1 MRVGFISQYFDPES
15 GSAAIPGGIARSLSK
30 RGVQLQVVTGFPN
43 YPFGR
48 IYPGYRQRLRQRSTF
63 DDSDVIRVP
72 LWPDHSRGAIAR
84 SRYYLSFAMTSTCI
98 GLPSIDKPDC
108 YFAYASPVTS
118 AIGPLLWGKAS
129 DRPVLTYV
137 PDLWPDSVIASGIQ
151 GTGRLGRL
159 IERSLS
165 ATSEWVYRHSRLVVA
180 TSDLMRMT
188 LIERGVD
195 QDRIHTIHNWVDES
209 LFFPRAEQNP
219 ILRAMGLE
227 DAFIVL
233 YAGNMGELQDVMS
246 LLKAAFELRHR
257 DDIAFLFVGDGDQR
271 DAMLKMAQA
280 EALRNVHFLK
290 QQDLSSVA
298 SLLASSDVQL
308 VSLVDSP
315 SLRMTIPSKIQ
326 YGMASGTPAIAVV
339 SGAAAEF
346 VERFQAGILVSV
358 GNPSSLADSIA
369 QLASRGKS
377 HASMLGLSAFGVYQT
392 HLSER
397 VAGDSLTNL
406 MRAMLD

>member
-15 GSAAIPGGIARSLSK
+15 GSAAIPGGIARSLSQ
-30 RGVQLQVVTGFPN
+30 RGVQVQVATGFPS

-48 IYPGYRQRLRQRSTF
+48 TYSGYRQELRQRSKL
-63 DDSDVIRVP
+63 DDIEVIRVP
-72 LWPDHSRGAIAR
+72 LWPDHSRSALAR

-98 GLPSIDKPDC
+98 GLPSMDKPDC
-108 YFAYASPVTS
+108 YFVYASPVTS
-118 AIGPLLWGKAS
+118 AIGPLFWGRAL
-129 DRPVLTYV
+129 DRPVLAYV

-151 GTGRLGRL
+151 GTGRFGRL
-159 IERSLS
+159 IERSLTS
-165 ATSEWVYRHSRLVVA
+165 TSEWVYRNSRLVVA
-180 TSDLMRMT
+180 TSDLMRTT
-188 LIERGVD
+188 LIHRGID

-219 ILRAMGLE
+219 MLRALNLE
-227 DAFIVL
+227 DKFIVL

-246 LLKAAFELRHR
+246 LLQAALELRYR
-257 DDIAFLFVGDGDQR
+257 DDIAFVFVGDGDQR
-271 DAMLKMAQA
+271 DAIFNRARV

-290 QQDLSSVA
+290 QQDLNSVA
-298 SLLASSDVQL
+298 SLLASADVQL

-326 YGMASGTPAIAVV
+326 YGMASGTPAIAAV

-346 VERFQAGILVSV
+346 VERFQAGMLIPI
-358 GNPSSLADSIA
+358 GRPSILADCIA
-369 QLASRGKS
+369 KLASQGKS
-377 HASMLGLSAFGVYQT
+377 HAAMLGRNAFRSYQT

-397 VAGDSLTNL
+397 VAGDSLIAL
-406 MRAMLD
+406 MKTMLG